1 MTINSSLK
9 LMNNDISTKSNM
21 LKYLQ
26 KKLQCSKI
34 EKIID
39 FTTLEWEKNHARILD
54 DITKNFDSKVIIRSS
69 AIGEDSFENSQAGN
83 YTSILNVN
91 SQSKIKL
98 KQAINS
104 VIESYTKKNNINDN
118 NQKWSCFYKNC

>member
-26 KKLQCSKI
+26 KKLRYSKI

-39 FTTLEWEKNHARILD
+39 FTTLEWKKNHARLLN
-54 DITKNFDSKVIIRSS
+54 DITKNFDSKVIVRSS

-118 NQKWSCFYKNC
+118 NQILILK